1 MTIANAA
8 LLTVN
13 IGGGGAWTVDPAGD
27 INYSGDAVENTFLAG
42 SEINLNGLLNVTGD
56 ARTDAVLNFGSTGIV
71 NILTAGEPLRLS
83 GGNLTDNPNTIAGG
97 TINGPGILGA
107 DTGSALV
114 GFGTINANID
124 FDGTANLRADGGTLT
139 VTSAIL
145 DANVVGVNNVPG
157 VLNVTNIWNTNVT
170 ASVELLGGRI
180 EGAAINNDGAGGI
193 NGFGEVAAAVR
204 NNTSVNTEGGT
215 LRVTNA
221 ASDWD
226 GSLAPVRSMPMRA
239 TWNWSI
245 TPHSRSLAR

>member
-1 MTIANAA
+1 M
-8 LLTVN
+8 
-13 IGGGGAWTVDPAGD
+13 
-27 INYSGDAVENTFLAG
+27 
-42 SEINLNGLLNVTGD
+42 
-56 ARTDAVLNFGSTGIV
+56 
-71 NILTAGEPLRLS
+71 
-83 GGNLTDNPNTIAGG
+83 TDNPNTIAGG

-124 FDGTANLRADGGTLT
+124 FDGTANLRAGGGTLT

-157 VLNVTNIWNTNVT
+157 VLNVTNSWNTNVT

-193 NGFGEVAAAVR
+193 NGFGEIAAAVR
-204 NNTSVNTEGGT
+204 NNTSINTEGGT

-226 GSLAPVRSMPMRA
+226 GPLGAGSLNANAGNLELVDNASFPFTGTVSAASGFEVFANGFELEFEPTSTLSLTGGTYRS
-239 TWNWSI
+239 TE
-245 TPHSRSLAR
+245 ARRTSAAR